1 MCIRD
6 RAKYNPARIFK
17 KIHDDAGF
25 LIEKA
30 VNFPSQIANLFD
42 AVDKMENYT
51 AELQDLRKEVKK
63 SERRRSWQ
71 LFALA
76 FLLILII
83 FAVI

>member
-1 MCIRD
+1 M
-6 RAKYNPARIFK
+6 F
-17 KIHDDAGF
+17 
-25 LIEKA
+25 
-30 VNFPSQIANLFD
+30 QIANLFD

-63 SERRRSWQ
+63 SERRNSWQ

>member
-1 MCIRD
+1 
-6 RAKYNPARIFK
+6 
-17 KIHDDAGF
+17 
-25 LIEKA
+25 
-30 VNFPSQIANLFD
+30 
-42 AVDKMENYT
+42 MENYT

>member
-1 MCIRD
+1 
-6 RAKYNPARIFK
+6 
-17 KIHDDAGF
+17 

-30 VNFPSQIANLFD
+30 VNLPSQIANLFD

-71 LFALA
+71 LFTLA